1 MCIGKSLNISDLES
15 VTAYTYSNKSHYS
28 TLMICAI
35 FIQGYILTY
44 YYPLLAFDLSQDQPR
59 ESSVPVVDG
68 RVDWS
73 QTFAGIEQPNEAYSL
88 VKQSQHNQQPQHP
101 AVSGLESGETV
112 TEGPHEYE
120 DVLPPSDV
128 SKQRQT
134 NQQTV
139 DEQMDCRVDWSQTF
153 AGMEPNSLVM
163 KKNKAYEIVN
173 EQSRQRRQLAN
184 QQPHHSAT
192 SQLVSEGV
200 TELEEPH
207 EYEEIRP

>member
-1 MCIGKSLNISDLES
+1 
-15 VTAYTYSNKSHYS
+15 
-28 TLMICAI
+28 MIYAI
-35 FIQGYILTY
+35 FIQAYNILTY
-44 YYPLLAFDLSQDQPR
+44 YYPLLAFDLTQDQPH

-88 VKQSQHNQQPQHP
+88 VKQSRHKRQIVNQQPQHP

-128 SKQRQT
+128 PKQRQE

-139 DEQMDCRVDWSQTF
+139 DEQMDGRVDWSQTF
-153 AGMEPNSLVM
+153 AEIEPNEAYSLVM
-163 KKNKAYEIVN
+163 KKNKAYERVN
-173 EQSRQRRQLAN
+173 KQSRQSRQLAN
-184 QQPHHSAT
+184 QQPHYSAT

-200 TELEEPH
+200 TELEPAGPH
-207 EYEEIRP
+207 EYEEIGPREGVLPIATCINVHI